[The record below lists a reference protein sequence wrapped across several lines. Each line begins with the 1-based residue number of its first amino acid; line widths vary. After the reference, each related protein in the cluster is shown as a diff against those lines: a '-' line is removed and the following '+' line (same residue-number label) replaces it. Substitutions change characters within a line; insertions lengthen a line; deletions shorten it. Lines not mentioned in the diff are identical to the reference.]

1 MMKMWN
7 VAAKVP
13 KLDEEIS
20 FIKAMGGN
28 VLVDE
33 VLRFD
38 DQDFRVVL
46 LKWGDKY
53 LHLFE
58 KAVYEHHL
66 DAPRQYGL
74 CHTVFEVDDIE
85 GHRQRALEAGAR
97 EVMPKSFVSAGFG
110 TRDVV
115 FLQSPG
121 GILFELIKVHEHRVP
136 ELP

>member
-1 MMKMWN
+1 MMKIWN

-13 KLDEEIS
+13 NLDAEIS
-20 FIKAMGGN
+20 FIKAMGGH

-46 LKWGDKY
+46 LKWADKY

-58 KAVYEHHL
+58 KAVYEHRL
-66 DAPRQYGL
+66 EAPRQYGL
-74 CHTVFEVDDIE
+74 CHVVFEVDDLD
-85 GHRQRALEAGAR
+85 GLRQRALEVGAR
-97 EVMPKSFVSAGFG
+97 EPMPKSFVSAGFG
-110 TRDVV
+110 SRDVA